1 MTTVEIYFDDL
12 TEEKQKELL
21 KAVEAENPEDTIA
34 LNLRTAFCKS
44 DFSHTCL
51 LLFVPSGSRALGIII

>member
-21 KAVEAENPEDTIA
+21 EAVEAEKPEDMNWDTFPVA
-34 LNLRTAFCKS
+34 CV
-44 DFSHTCL
+44 D
-51 LLFVPSGSRALGIII
+51 LGDDEE